1 MTPVLKTRARVILVA
16 FGLCALTA
24 RGAFAGAHTWDVNE
38 IFTNADGTV
47 QFIELREA
55 GGGAFE
61 VGVGGHLVTSNDN
74 SVTIGS
80 NVASPTSFKTILF
93 GTLAYDALPN
103 SPTPDYFI
111 DPNFFAI
118 SGDTITYNPY
128 DSITFPA
135 GSIPTDG
142 VLSVNRNLVS
152 GVNSPT
158 NYAGQTG
165 SVNAAP
171 PPTPPGVPDGKA
183 GSTPMTVTAT
193 DVTGS
198 SLTLNWGNACAG
210 ATRYHIVYGSRADL
224 PAAPGGAFSVDGGA
238 CGIGPTMPFVWN
250 GVPGDTDGSG
260 LLWWLILSDDGGTV
274 EGSWGKASSGVE
286 RAGTGPGGV
295 SGVCSMAT
303 RNVTNVCG
311 H

>member
-1 MTPVLKTRARVILVA
+1 MKPVTKTRPRLFVA
-16 FGLCALTA
+16 ALGLCLLAT
-24 RGAFAGAHTWDVNE
+24 RGAFAGAHTWRVNE
-38 IFTNADGTV
+38 IFSNADGTV
-47 QFIELREA
+47 QFVELRES
-55 GGGAFE
+55 GGGQFE
-61 VGVGGHLVTSNDN
+61 TGVGGHLVTSESGG

-80 NVASPTSFKTILF
+80 NVASPTSFKSILF
-93 GTLAYDALPN
+93 GTAAYDLLPN
-103 SPTPDYFI
+103 SPTPDYI
-111 DPNFFAI
+111 IPPNFFAI
-118 SGDTITYNPY
+118 SGDSVSYNPY
-128 DSITFPA
+128 STLTFPA
-135 GSIPTDG
+135 VPTDG
-142 VLSVNRNLVS
+142 ILSFDANLNTNI
-152 GVNSPT
+152 NSPT

-198 SLTLNWGNACAG
+198 SLTLNWGNSCAG
-210 ATRYHIVYGSRADL
+210 ATRYHIVFGSRSDL
-224 PAAPGGAFSVDGGA
+224 PTAPGGAFSVDGGA

-250 GVPGDTDGSG
+250 GVPSDTDGSG